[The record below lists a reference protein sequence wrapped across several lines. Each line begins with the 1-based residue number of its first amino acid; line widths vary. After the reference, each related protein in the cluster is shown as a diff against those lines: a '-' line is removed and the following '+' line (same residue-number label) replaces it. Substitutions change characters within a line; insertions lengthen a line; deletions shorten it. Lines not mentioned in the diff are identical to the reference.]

1 MDSWV
6 KHTWKFLYEHGITIE
21 DKVGDIQLK
30 RRGDDYLMRIF
41 TQYGYKGAA
50 LKRLNACRLFLQVE
64 TVADITMVDGRYIA
78 AWVLEGNA
86 TANPITYHTWPNQGD
101 PGRSIWAQW
110 RNAVAQCLCG
120 GYVEHG
126 LLQRLHQWTT
136 RPPEAWQWWYVLQE
150 ERIYRYLEARWH
162 FYSVQRV
169 GQRTRSRRFIYG
181 GLVDEADVSERRRR
195 ATVRWTGDGI
205 LQLTGYS
212 DLETDYDESNP
223 LSTGTLESCISNGDE
238 GWRWAVERFAVADG
252 GRTLAEAIHQ
262 GRAIAVSDGSYK
274 DDFGTAAYVLEG
286 ETASNRIVCALA
298 TPGIPEDQSSF
309 CSELA
314 GLYRIV
320 MMVQAVCHQ
329 FGITSGG
336 IEVGCD
342 GLIAL
347 QRAFGEDFMVTPDIK
362 DSDYDLLSA
371 TRKILAESPVIWT
384 WRHVE
389 GHQDDDGIEELD

>member
-1 MDSWV
+1 
-6 KHTWKFLYEHGITIE
+6 
-21 DKVGDIQLK
+21 
-30 RRGDDYLMRIF
+30 
-41 TQYGYKGAA
+41 
-50 LKRLNACRLFLQVE
+50 
-64 TVADITMVDGRYIA
+64 
-78 AWVLEGNA
+78 
-86 TANPITYHTWPNQGD
+86 
-101 PGRSIWAQW
+101 
-110 RNAVAQCLCG
+110 
-120 GYVEHG
+120 
-126 LLQRLHQWTT
+126 
-136 RPPEAWQWWYVLQE
+136 
-150 ERIYRYLEARWH
+150 
-162 FYSVQRV
+162 
-169 GQRTRSRRFIYG
+169 
-181 GLVDEADVSERRRR
+181 
-195 ATVRWTGDGI
+195 
-205 LQLTGYS
+205 
-212 DLETDYDESNP
+212 LETDYDESNQ

-252 GRTLAEAIHQ
+252 GRTLAEAIRR

-286 ETASNRIVCALA
+286 ETAANRIVCALA

-309 CSELA
+309 RSELA
-314 GLYRIV
+314 GLYGIV
-320 MMVQAVCHQ
+320 MMVQAICHQ